1 MFAVGFS
8 TPVNIWFMVASLAI
22 AVPTGVKIFNW
33 IGTMWMGRIRYEPPM
48 LFAIGF
54 ILLFMIGGLSGIF
67 VAVFPIDL
75 QVTDSYFVVAH
86 FHYVMG
92 SIPVFAVL
100 GGLHY
105 WYPKMTG
112 RMLNRSL
119 GIWSFWVLFVGFNM
133 TFFPMH
139 AMGLSGMPRR
149 ISSYPQHPGWERM
162 NEIATLGSFVLS
174 IGVLADRLQL
184 PHVAAQRP
192 RGRRRPLAGEHARVV
207 HQLAAAAPTTS
218 TRCRRSAANGR
229 WPTCAPR
236 RRRQRGDAMSMATAP
251 HPLRSPLRSVV
262 ADYVTL
268 TKPRIMMLILI
279 TAYGAMA
286 FAADGLPSARLTV
299 LTLFGLGLSS
309 GGASALNHV
318 IDRDLD
324 ARMRRTAGRPVASGR
339 VSVDAATGFGI
350 GLIVAS
356 TAVLAAYVNVLTAA
370 LALSG
375 ALFYV
380 IVYTVWLKRRTPQN
394 IVIGGAA
401 GAVPPLVGWAAVT
414 GHVGLAALFMFALV
428 FYWTPPHFWA
438 LAILAKDD
446 YAAAGVPMLPV
457 VRGDHETA
465 RQILLYTVL
474 LVGLSVLPFLS
485 QTFGLVYLISA
496 VVLGG
501 WFLRLAVRLLRDT
514 SRANARGLFLYSL
527 AYLALMFAAIGIDRI
542 NFEEIRTMLDKKT
555 ANANIRLGLMLA
567 IAVGL
572 LFIGTIVIGLVVVN
586 V

>member
-33 IGTMWMGRIRYEPPM
+33 IGTIWMGRIRYEPPM

-149 ISSYPQHPGWERM
+149 ISSYPTHPGWERM

-174 IGVLADRLQL
+174 IGVLTGRLQL
-184 PHVAAQRP
+184 RHVAAQRP

-207 HQLAAAAPTTS
+207 HQLAAASPTTS

-485 QTFGLVYLISA
+485 QTFGLVYLVSA

-501 WFLRLAVRLLRDT
+501 WFLRAGGAAAARHQPRERARAVPLLTCLSGADVRRDRHRPHQFLGDTPPCWTRRPRTRT
-514 SRANARGLFLYSL
+514 SGW
-527 AYLALMFAAIGIDRI
+527 D
-542 NFEEIRTMLDKKT
+542 
-555 ANANIRLGLMLA
+555 
-567 IAVGL
+567 
-572 LFIGTIVIGLVVVN
+572 
-586 V
+586 

>member
-1 MFAVGFS
+1 
-8 TPVNIWFMVASLAI
+8 
-22 AVPTGVKIFNW
+22 
-33 IGTMWMGRIRYEPPM
+33 
-48 LFAIGF
+48 
-54 ILLFMIGGLSGIF
+54 
-67 VAVFPIDL
+67 
-75 QVTDSYFVVAH
+75 
-86 FHYVMG
+86 
-92 SIPVFAVL
+92 
-100 GGLHY
+100 
-105 WYPKMTG
+105 
-112 RMLNRSL
+112 
-119 GIWSFWVLFVGFNM
+119 
-133 TFFPMH
+133 
-139 AMGLSGMPRR
+139 
-149 ISSYPQHPGWERM
+149 
-162 NEIATLGSFVLS
+162 
-174 IGVLADRLQL
+174 
-184 PHVAAQRP
+184 
-192 RGRRRPLAGEHARVV
+192 
-207 HQLAAAAPTTS
+207 
-218 TRCRRSAANGR
+218 
-229 WPTCAPR
+229 
-236 RRRQRGDAMSMATAP
+236 MSMATAP

-268 TKPRIMMLILI
+268 TKPRIMTLILI

-527 AYLALMFAAIGIDRI
+527 AYLALMFAAIGIDRV
-542 NFEEIRTMLDKKT
+542 NF
-555 ANANIRLGLMLA
+555 
-567 IAVGL
+567 
-572 LFIGTIVIGLVVVN
+572 
-586 V
+586 